1 MPKGAPLTRP
11 GGRRYGCPI
20 RIKGT
25 GGSRSALEGITGI
38 AFDLLSFSAITV
50 LVVMGLGIIAS
61 MMGIFNF
68 AHGEFLLLGAY
79 TVYLTHALGY
89 PVWLGMLLAPLA
101 VALVGLLLERGVI
114 RFFYTD
120 PVVAMLGTYAIGLVI
135 RESVRGLVGGLYH
148 SVPEPVAG
156 SFSLGAIAVSKW
168 RGIIILVTAAV
179 MASAWIVL
187 TRTRLGLQIRA
198 ALENPAL
205 ARASG
210 LSTTRIYALTFT
222 AGAALAGLAGG
233 LVVPLFSMFADL
245 GVRFLIQ
252 SFLAVLLGGVGTFEG
267 PALGAG
273 VIGVLSAG
281 LPWVTSPVLAD
292 VLVFVIAIVIVKF
305 RPGGL
310 WSRERS

>member
-1 MPKGAPLTRP
+1 
-11 GGRRYGCPI
+11 
-20 RIKGT
+20 
-25 GGSRSALEGITGI
+25 LEGITGI

-179 MASAWIVL
+179 MAFAWLVL

-310 WSRERS
+310 WSKERS

>member
-1 MPKGAPLTRP
+1 
-11 GGRRYGCPI
+11 
-20 RIKGT
+20 
-25 GGSRSALEGITGI
+25 LEGVTGI

-101 VALVGLLLERGVI
+101 VALVGFLLERGVI

-179 MASAWIVL
+179 MASAWLVL

>member
-1 MPKGAPLTRP
+1 MGVRYASRGQGATL
-11 GGRRYGCPI
+11 
-20 RIKGT
+20 
-25 GGSRSALEGITGI
+25 ALAGVTSI

-101 VALVGLLLERGVI
+101 VALVGFLLERGVI

-222 AGAALAGLAGG
+222 SGAALAGLAGG